1 MVGLCLI
8 CLCFAVCVCSAMV
21 LVERGDLYG
30 GFVCVDG
37 GRVIHHDNYRHCLEW
52 LPDEAWTSPVIGR

>member
-30 GFVCVDG
+30 GFVSYMPLFCG
-37 GRVIHHDNYRHCLEW
+37 MCL
-52 LPDEAWTSPVIGR
+52 